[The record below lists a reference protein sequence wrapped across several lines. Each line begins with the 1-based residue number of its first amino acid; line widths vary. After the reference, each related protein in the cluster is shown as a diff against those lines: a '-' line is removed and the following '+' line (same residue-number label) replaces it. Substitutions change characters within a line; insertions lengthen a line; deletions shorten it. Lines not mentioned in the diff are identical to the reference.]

1 MKMAAPLGMAGMPI
15 APPKKKKLPPF
26 VSKLYAMVEDPATNN
41 IISWGDLTSQ
51 DSFVVHRVEDFT
63 TDILPL
69 YFKHSNFCS
78 FIRQVNTYGFTK
90 TSPDTWE
97 FQNPFFAQGK
107 RSSLLLDSL
116 SLLCTS
122 RREGV
127 YCGLGRPPMARPGF
141 NRARLQIGQCT
152 ISQP

>member
-1 MKMAAPLGMAGMPI
+1 MMQPPSRTSPSSMKMAAPLGMAGMPI
-15 APPKKKKLPPF
+15 AAPPKKKKLPPF

-107 RSSLLLDSL
+107 RSSLLLHSISL
-116 SLLCTS
+116 SS
-122 RREGV
+122 
-127 YCGLGRPPMARPGF
+127 PPPFSFFMSLMHL
-141 NRARLQIGQCT
+141 RLR
-152 ISQP
+152 